1 MKEMSLR
8 EIQLF
13 SLEIL
18 KDVHDFCISN
28 DINYSL
34 AYGTLLGAIRH
45 KGFIPWDDDIDIVM
59 PCPDY
64 ERFCKI
70 YRSKK
75 WRLFSPVNND
85 CYLNYSR
92 VCDLDKTWV
101 LSLPWCKESPTGLW
115 IDIFPIDGIEV
126 NQNQEE

>member
-34 AYGTLLGAIRH
+34 AYGTLL
-45 KGFIPWDDDIDIVM
+45 
-59 PCPDY
+59 
-64 ERFCKI
+64 
-70 YRSKK
+70 
-75 WRLFSPVNND
+75 
-85 CYLNYSR
+85 
-92 VCDLDKTWV
+92 
-101 LSLPWCKESPTGLW
+101 
-115 IDIFPIDGIEV
+115 
-126 NQNQEE
+126 